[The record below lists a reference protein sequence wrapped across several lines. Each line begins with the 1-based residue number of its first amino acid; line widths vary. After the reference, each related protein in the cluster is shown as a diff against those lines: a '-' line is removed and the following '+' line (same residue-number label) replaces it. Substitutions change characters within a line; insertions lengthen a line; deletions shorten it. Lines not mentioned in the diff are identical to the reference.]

1 MKTAQ
6 YDVTGLG
13 NAIVDI
19 LARSDEAFLERHQLK
34 KGTMALIER
43 EQADALYAQL
53 ENAVEK
59 SGGSAGNTMA
69 GLASLGGKGAYVGK
83 VANDAL
89 GQAFT
94 RDIREIGLR
103 FDTSALDGGAP
114 TARCIVLVTPDA
126 QRTMNTYL
134 GACTELGPADVDL
147 DLIRDSEITYLEGYL
162 WDKPGA
168 KEACLL
174 AMNTAHAAGRRVALS
189 LSDPFC
195 VERHRRDF
203 VELVQHHVDVL
214 FANEAEICA
223 LYQCNDLSTAARTVR
238 DLCEVAA
245 LTRSADGALVVTP
258 EATFELPAEPVSR
271 VVDTTGAGDLYAAG
285 FLFALTHRY
294 SPAESGRW
302 GALCAAEVISHFGAR
317 PELNLKDWVAKRL

>member
-13 NAIVDI
+13 NAIVDV
-19 LARSDEAFLERHQLK
+19 LARTDEAFLERHQLK
-34 KGTMALIER
+34 KGTMALIDQD
-43 EQADALYAQL
+43 QADALYAELQD
-53 ENAVEK
+53 AVEK
-59 SGGSAGNTMA
+59 SGGSAGNTLA
-69 GLASLGGKGAYVGK
+69 GFAALDGKGAYVGK
-83 VANDAL
+83 VADDAL

-94 RDIREIGLR
+94 RDIRDVGLR
-103 FDTSALDGGAP
+103 FETAALSGGAP
-114 TARCIVLVTPDA
+114 TARCLVLVTPDA

-134 GACTELGPADVDL
+134 GACTELGPADVDVE
-147 DLIRDSEITYLEGYL
+147 LIANSEITYLEGYL
-162 WDKPGA
+162 WDKPQA

-174 AMNTAHAAGRRVALS
+174 AMNTANAAGRRVALS

-203 VELVQHHVDVL
+203 IELVQHHVDVL

-223 LYQCNDLSTAARTVR
+223 LYQCNDLGAAARTVR

-245 LTRSADGALVVTP
+245 LTRSEDGALVVTP
-258 EATFELPAEPVSR
+258 DETFEIEAEPVSR

-285 FLFALTHRY
+285 FLFALTQRY
-294 SPAESGRW
+294 SPAECGRW

-317 PELNLKDWVAKRL
+317 PEAPLKEWVAKRL